1 MSDSKL
7 TYLALFLILSAGIFL
22 RFYMLEDV
30 YTEYDDVGVVSL
42 HQAYT
47 GQDEKNVLDYKNGLI
62 KISVDGQALKEK
74 LIDSILYPVYI
85 GFVWTY
91 PPGQYIFTPLL
102 ISEKDTYFS
111 KIFKSRLLSAISSSL
126 SLIIFAILIY
136 LIDDMKIQ
144 LGGLTAIS
152 LMAFSN
158 NLILYSHHASPY
170 STVVLGIVVSLLLYL
185 MYFKEKINLSNL
197 FFFHGI
203 IFLFNYLVILM
214 LPIYAFHFLA
224 ENKNYKNLQ
233 KAKEL
238 IKAISYSTAIILPIW
253 LIFFKSDSGMRGLDL
268 ESFPTL
274 VDFLKHLLLSLN
286 SSINGLIINDNLSS
300 IITLFVILLSFRIYF
315 TEISILEK
323 RYLSSFLI
331 LFLGWLLLYYFDR
344 LPVDS
349 TRHMLFFAPML
360 SILFYVV
367 LKNFKSD
374 NKFLI
379 LTLIVFSTI
388 SFFENINIL
397 NSKKS
402 VFDFKKV
409 DESNI
414 EFVYTYSSTLAPL
427 IAFENKKVFNLD
439 FNSFKNVVKILP
451 NRAFLLSQNENLN
464 QYLAGIPDIT
474 DYRRKFLSNYSIK
487 TIEEINTGIFFPFN
501 NNSVSSNQNGFYL
514 YELNRKNE
522 VL

>member
-1 MSDSKL
+1 
-7 TYLALFLILSAGIFL
+7 
-22 RFYMLEDV
+22 
-30 YTEYDDVGVVSL
+30 
-42 HQAYT
+42 
-47 GQDEKNVLDYKNGLI
+47 
-62 KISVDGQALKEK
+62 
-74 LIDSILYPVYI
+74 
-85 GFVWTY
+85 
-91 PPGQYIFTPLL
+91 
-102 ISEKDTYFS
+102 
-111 KIFKSRLLSAISSSL
+111 
-126 SLIIFAILIY
+126 
-136 LIDDMKIQ
+136 
-144 LGGLTAIS
+144 
-152 LMAFSN
+152 
-158 NLILYSHHASPY
+158 
-170 STVVLGIVVSLLLYL
+170 
-185 MYFKEKINLSNL
+185 
-197 FFFHGI
+197 
-203 IFLFNYLVILM
+203 
-214 LPIYAFHFLA
+214 
-224 ENKNYKNLQ
+224 
-233 KAKEL
+233 
-238 IKAISYSTAIILPIW
+238 
-253 LIFFKSDSGMRGLDL
+253 
-268 ESFPTL
+268 
-274 VDFLKHLLLSLN
+274 LN

-522 VL
+522 KL